1 MRRVKDTMKKSSI
14 LLFFILF
21 TGGCG
26 LGTSEPEECRQHGSI
41 EASLEWI
48 PFTDSVKQVDLIAEV
63 EILDSET
70 VYDNMCKTKHSA
82 KVVQILVGEAEE
94 EITFLQSGSDRMLF
108 NQNQIFQEGDTYLL
122 FLRQTTS
129 GSMAEYWVQGEELG
143 TYHIDGDVL
152 KRKIADEELTSI
164 ELVNHDELLEPDV
177 RQVVDREAFNSLV
190 EEIRE

>member
-1 MRRVKDTMKKSSI
+1 MKRYIIGLFAI
-14 LLFFILF
+14 LI

-26 LGTSEPEECRQHGSI
+26 FGTSEPEECRQYGAI

-48 PFTDSVKQVDLIAEV
+48 PFTDSVKQADLIAEV

-70 VYDNMCKTKHSA
+70 VFDNMCKTKHSA
-82 KVVQILVGEAEE
+82 KVVQTLVGESEE
-94 EITFLQSGSDRMLF
+94 EITFLQSGSERMLF

-129 GSMAEYWVQGEELG
+129 GSMADYWVQGEELG

-152 KRKIADEELTSI
+152 KRKIEDEELTSI
-164 ELVNHDELLEPDV
+164 EPANHDDLLGPNI

-190 EEIRE
+190 EKIHE